1 MVKNLKVLYM
11 YALCVPFNPFDLR
24 PCTDGEGGGAMRG
37 YIFWYGAGICKH
49 FFNCYKF
56 FIPYR
61 IFWYQPTF
69 GENCF
74 VFKPQLPPKRLLLD
88 RVCSCTLLHN
98 QQHLQNCLELT
109 KNTEKRLWMVLFM
122 VKGDAM
128 VWVRMPQ
135 FLFALKD
142 EKMRK

>member
-1 MVKNLKVLYM
+1 MESNDRSTGNVPRKQKMKEKNMLSARHQFDSVKSVS
-11 YALCVPFNPFDLR
+11 
-24 PCTDGEGGGAMRG
+24 
-37 YIFWYGAGICKH
+37 

-61 IFWYQPTF
+61 IYWYRPTF

-98 QQHLQNCLELT
+98 EQHLQNCLELT
-109 KNTEKRLWMVLFM
+109 KNTEKRVWMVLFM